1 MGSCTVRSAV
11 VSLRMRVFKFLLS
24 VEAHKQGGQVNINM
38 STEYNIRTDWDAHGE
53 RYTVL
58 KNNRV
63 VIITRCRSIITKWF
77 PLMWMDT
84 SGIPDVVGI

>member
-1 MGSCTVRSAV
+1 MGVCTVRSAV
-11 VSLRMRVFKFLLS
+11 VSLRMEVFKFLLS
-24 VEAHKQGGQVNINM
+24 VEAHKQEGQLNINM

-63 VIITRCRSIITKWF
+63 VIITRCRSIIAKWF